1 MHSFLLLCSVF
12 GLSAA
17 SVNDDAAAEHAAIVA
32 AVLKAEVDVASILR
46 VDHATL
52 RDCIL
57 KSQHGVVSVPTLVFI
72 TSAPGWEDGEAR
84 TRLWPAWG
92 QLLQAHRLFD
102 SAGHCE
108 ASKGNAAAFVSLKDP
123 AL

>member
-17 SVNDDAAAEHAAIVA
+17 NVNDDAAAEHAAIVA
-32 AVLKAEVDVASILR
+32 AA
-46 VDHATL
+46 L